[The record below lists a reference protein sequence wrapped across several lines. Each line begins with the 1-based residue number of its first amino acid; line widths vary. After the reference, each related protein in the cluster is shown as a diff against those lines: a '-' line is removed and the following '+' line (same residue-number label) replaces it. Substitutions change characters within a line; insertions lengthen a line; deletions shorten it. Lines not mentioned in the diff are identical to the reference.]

1 MKTIPTA
8 DSSPPPLT
16 RAELAELL
24 GGWKGYQL
32 GTVGRLPVDADHPEE
47 VWLELRPCPDRRKRC
62 SGCQQFVEAVH
73 DTEERWIRDL
83 PLLGTP
89 VQLLVHRCRLAC
101 PRCGPKLEY
110 LDWLGRYQRVTR
122 RLAESVARLARVL
135 PLQHVADY
143 FGLHWGTVKEI
154 DKRYLEETLGPVDLS
169 AVEVV
174 ALDEFAIQKGH
185 RYATVFVEPRRKQ
198 VLWVCRG
205 RGREDIRPF
214 FEALSPEGRARLR
227 AVVMDMS
234 EAYAEEV
241 RFQCPQAEIVYD
253 LFHVAVKYGREVVD
267 RVRVD
272 EANRLR
278 QDKPARAVV
287 KGARWL
293 LLRNRENIGKEDRVK
308 LSELLS
314 ANRALATV
322 YVLKDDLKH
331 LWDYAYEGAARR
343 FWKEWYVRAMRS
355 RIAPLQKFAANLKN
369 KLSGILAHC
378 RWPLHTSLLEGINNK
393 IKVIKRA
400 AYGFRDDDYFFLK
413 IRQAFPGIP

>member
-1 MKTIPTA
+1 VNREPTA
-8 DSSPPPLT
+8 DYPPPLT
-16 RAELAELL
+16 RNEIAELL
-24 GGWKGYQL
+24 GGWKGYEL
-32 GTVGRLPVDADHPEE
+32 GTIGRLPIDADHPEE
-47 VWLELRPCPDRRKRC
+47 IWLELLPCPERSKRC
-62 SGCQQFVEAVH
+62 SGCLQHVEAVH
-73 DTEERWIRDL
+73 DTQERWIRDL
-83 PLLGTP
+83 PILGTP

-101 PRCGPKLEY
+101 PRCGPKLEH
-110 LDWLGRYQRVTR
+110 LEWLGRYQRVTR

-154 DKRYLEETLGPVDLS
+154 DKRYLEQTLGPGDLS
-169 AVEVV
+169 DVEVI
-174 ALDEFAIQKGH
+174 ALDEFAIQKGR

-205 RGREDIRPF
+205 SKREDIRPF
-214 FEALSPEGRARLR
+214 FDALGPEGRARLR

-234 EAYAEEV
+234 GGYAEEV
-241 RFQCPQAEIVYD
+241 RFQCPHAQIVYD
-253 LFHVAVKYGREVVD
+253 LFHVATKYGREVID

-278 QDKPARAVV
+278 HNKRARKVV

-293 LLRNRENIGKEDRVK
+293 LLRNPQNVGKEDRVK
-308 LSELLS
+308 LRELLS
-314 ANRALATV
+314 ANRTLATV

-343 FWKEWYVRAMRS
+343 FWQEWYARAMRS
-355 RIAPLQKFAANLKN
+355 GIAPLKKFAHNLKE
-369 KLSGILAHC
+369 KIEGVLAHC

-393 IKVIKRA
+393 IKVIKRS
-400 AYGFRDDDYFFLK
+400 AYGFRDEQYFFLK
-413 IRQAFPGIP
+413 IRQAFPGIPR